1 MFLHIF
7 LIYFSHE
14 RVELMDVGVYV
25 KAEMNC
31 FRYWLSPGD
40 KWDSLNFHFA
50 PGSNSARSARR
61 RMLQL
66 RLPPHAPLR
75 RMITRSCK
83 VHRMRNIIKSMMHK
97 QLNRFIYVIIIFH
110 ENSSLLLIVRAEATR
125 SKPNPI
131 SEQFQISTSWFI
143 VMNFHSKLLWKTS
156 PSRDIAEWK
165 ASPTP
170 KWISRLVNEKFFSP
184 PANAFTF
191 IIISAWDWESRFTV
205 GWRKYFSSPM
215 QVG

>member
-40 KWDSLNFHFA
+40 KWDCLNFHFA

-61 RMLQL
+61 GKLQL
-66 RLPPHAPLR
+66 RLTPHAPLR
-75 RMITRSCK
+75 RMITRSYK
-83 VHRMRNIIKSMMHK
+83 VHRMKNIIKSMMHK
-97 QLNRFIYVIIIFH
+97 QARQLNRFIYVIIIFH
-110 ENSSLLLIVRAEATR
+110 ENSSLLLLVRVEATR
-125 SKPNPI
+125 LKPNPI
-131 SEQFQISTSWFI
+131 SEQFRISTSWFI

-156 PSRDIAEWK
+156 PKRDCGMKSFADAEM
-165 ASPTP
+165 
-170 KWISRLVNEKFFSP
+170 
-184 PANAFTF
+184 
-191 IIISAWDWESRFTV
+191 DFTV
-205 GWRKYFSSPM
+205 GEREVLLSTS
-215 QVG
+215 